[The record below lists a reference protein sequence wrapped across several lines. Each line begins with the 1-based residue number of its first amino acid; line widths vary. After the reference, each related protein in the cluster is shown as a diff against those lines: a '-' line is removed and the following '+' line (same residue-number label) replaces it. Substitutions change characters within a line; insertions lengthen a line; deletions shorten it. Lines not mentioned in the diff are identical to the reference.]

1 MSTVATAP
9 APSAPPSAV
18 PATPPVPAFEF
29 DADFERKIAALLL
42 RDFRFA
48 KETLDYLKPEH
59 FTNALDRNMAVLVQ
73 DFVRRYGSIPDPRT
87 LLGIIKATPA
97 MTAEVSL
104 YADRLVEYIRTDL
117 HEREYIRE
125 VVNDFC
131 RRQALLLLASQ
142 IPDIVDKRDP
152 KRWEKIEAAYR
163 KATAIGVDTQPERYD
178 YFANAASRKEMRES
192 IASGAVSLGVST
204 GFPEINDQL
213 YRRGYQRGGLTGIM
227 APAKRGK
234 TALMLQSCVYGVL
247 DGVNA
252 LYLSLEVTN
261 DVLTDRM
268 DACLTST
275 TMDSLVV
282 AREDIEKEVNLASAR
297 PGRGNLYI
305 ECRPSNSF
313 STDQVERLIDSYLND
328 GHPLDIVFVD
338 YIGILR
344 MADPKDRYM
353 SLGIAAKELRRIG
366 GERNIAMV
374 TGIQTNRGAVNA
386 ETAGADS
393 IGESFA
399 VVQDVDL
406 LMSVNANEA
415 EMASGVR
422 RIHWAASRNEATKTI
437 SVQGDLETM
446 QIIQR
451 VLGVSA

>member
-1 MSTVATAP
+1 MSTVAAAP
-9 APSAPPSAV
+9 APLAPPVTV
-18 PATPPVPAFEF
+18 PAAPVASFEF
-29 DADFERKIAALLL
+29 DAEFERKIAALLM

-59 FTNALDRNMAVLVQ
+59 FTSAVDRNIALIIQ
-73 DFVRRYGSIPDPRT
+73 DFVRRYGAVPEPRT

-97 MTAEVSL
+97 LSAEAHT

-117 HEREYIRE
+117 REREYIRE

-131 RRQALLLLASQ
+131 RRQSLLLLAAQ
-142 IPDIVDKRDP
+142 IPDIVDKRDAD
-152 KRWEKIEAAYR
+152 RWAKIDAAYR
-163 KATAIGVDTQPERYD
+163 KASAIGVDTQPERYD
-178 YFANAASRKEMRES
+178 YFANSAARKDMRDS
-192 IASGAVSLGVST
+192 LASGSVILGVST

-268 DACLTST
+268 DACLAST

-282 AREDIEKEVNLASAR
+282 GREDVHTEVDLAGRR
-297 PGRGNLYI
+297 PGRGNLFI

-328 GHPLDIVFVD
+328 GHSLDVVFVD
-338 YIGILR
+338 YIGILK
-344 MADPKDRYM
+344 MTDPKDRYM

-366 GERNIAMV
+366 GERNIAMI
-374 TGIQTNRGAVNA
+374 TGVQTNRGGMNM
-386 ETAGADS
+386 ETAGADA

-399 VVQDVDL
+399 VVQDLDL

-437 SVQGDLETM
+437 TVQGDLAQM
-446 QIIQR
+446 QLIQR
-451 VLGVSA
+451 VLGVTA